1 MPNVSEWI
9 TVAGAGGLVTADD
22 FNNTVRDNFHGLYD
36 KKDNEIKHYCGY
48 CPGMTF
54 DDSRGH
60 CCACGGPRVE
70 ASQEPARHLFGT
82 YRGELIYDEQ
92 EWRDMGSMPGKHRG
106 YHVWRL
112 C

>member
-70 ASQEPARHLFGT
+70 EVKLSLGDALDLSLMGGT
-82 YRGELIYDEQ
+82 
-92 EWRDMGSMPGKHRG
+92 
-106 YHVWRL
+106 RL
-112 C
+112 M